1 MIVGWLDSILGTLPS
16 YATAQDPNNYY
27 SIIRYVI
34 AGVVLL
40 FLISAVYRLFFAIF
54 GRWTK

>member
-1 MIVGWLDSILGTLPS
+1 MIIDWLNTIIGTLPS
-16 YATAQDPNNYY
+16 YASAQDPSHYY
-27 SIIRYVI
+27 DIVRYMI

>member
-1 MIVGWLDSILGTLPS
+1 MIIGWLDTIIGSLPT
-16 YATAQDPNNYY
+16 YATAQDPTRYY
-27 SIIRYVI
+27 EIIRYII
-34 AGVVLL
+34 AGGVLM